1 MAYTY
6 LIGWKKLNKFYYGV
20 RFSKNCRPED
30 LWVSYFTSSKYVKSF
45 VKEHGNPDI
54 IEIRKTFQDVNK
66 ARLWEE
72 KVLKK
77 MNVVKSDNWINK
89 TDNRS
94 IDPMCALKGTLS
106 HLGKKRSEKT
116 KLLMSKISTGRKDSS
131 ETKMKKRIA
140 RIGSKNPAHKGFVKT
155 PYGLFETLQDA
166 AKAECCGLSTM
177 SIKVNNPK
185 FVNYERI

>member
-6 LIGWKKLNKFYYGV
+6 LIGWTTQNKYYYGV
-20 RFSKNCRPED
+20 RYANASNPAD
-30 LWVSYFTSSKYVKSF
+30 LWVKYFTSSNYVRKF
-45 VKEHGNPDI
+45 REKFGEPDI
-54 IEIRKTFQDVNK
+54 IEIRKVFYDINK

-77 MNVVKSDNWINK
+77 MNVVKDDKWLNK
-89 TDNRS
+89 TDNKS
-94 IDPMCALKGTLS
+94 IDPECALKGTLS
-106 HLGKKRSEKT
+106 HIGKKRSEKT
-116 KLLMSKISTGRKDSS
+116 KLLMSISATGRKDSS

-155 PYGLFETLQDA
+155 PYGIFETLQEA
-166 AKAECCGLSTM
+166 AKAEFCGLSTM